1 VALCQRRHVHFHSVG
16 DGAETCA
23 NLPQVR
29 DRLQVGDA
37 VRIHSEPLKVPACRA
52 GVGIAFCDVATL
64 TYSVIYTIGLS
75 VLFCIPPIAEL
86 QAIRRAT
93 L

>member
-1 VALCQRRHVHFHSVG
+1 MALCQRRHVHFHSVG
-16 DGAETCA
+16 DSAETCA

-64 TYSVIYTIGLS
+64 TQCVIVVRI
-75 VLFCIPPIAEL
+75 F
-86 QAIRRAT
+86 
-93 L
+93 

>member
-1 VALCQRRHVHFHSVG
+1 
-16 DGAETCA
+16 
-23 NLPQVR
+23 VR

-64 TYSVIYTIGLS
+64 TQCVIVVRI
-75 VLFCIPPIAEL
+75 F
-86 QAIRRAT
+86 
-93 L
+93 